1 MVDKSDEQRKKSLVK
16 YLEGSRERFI
26 RLLVL
31 VKWAHYLPNLTN
43 AAVCKREGD
52 GEYRRREGG
61 GERRGGERERERER
75 ERDRYQRRG
84 VKDTY
89 TVIEYHQLF
98 ESTRLF
104 PS

>member
-1 MVDKSDEQRKKSLVK
+1 MQQYVK
-16 YLEGSRERFI
+16 EREMESIEGGRE
-26 RLLVL
+26 
-31 VKWAHYLPNLTN
+31 
-43 AAVCKREGD
+43 
-52 GEYRRREGG
+52 G
-61 GERRGGERERERER
+61 GERRGGGEERERER